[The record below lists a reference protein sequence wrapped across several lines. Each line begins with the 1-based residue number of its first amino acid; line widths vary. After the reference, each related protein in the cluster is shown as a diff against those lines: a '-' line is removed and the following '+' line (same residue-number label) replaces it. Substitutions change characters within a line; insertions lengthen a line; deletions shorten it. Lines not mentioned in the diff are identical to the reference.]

1 MPIDMVCWMHVDRTA
16 ENTSEFKGKKYYFC
30 SSKCKKEFDE
40 APDKYLGVKSPMK
53 MPE

>member
-1 MPIDMVCWMHVDRTA
+1 MPIDPVCWMRVDGTA
-16 ENTSEFKGKKYYFC
+16 EYTSEFNGNKYYFC

-40 APDKYLGVKSPMK
+40 APDKYLGVKSLMK